1 VTGSLGA
8 SDLAMTNA
16 EQIGDDQH
24 RANTEQT
31 SKNTK
36 TAKTQGKT
44 DPKPNII
51 NIIGR

>member
-1 VTGSLGA
+1 LGA
-8 SDLAMTNA
+8 SDLALT
-16 EQIGDDQH
+16 
-24 RANTEQT
+24 NTEQA

-44 DPKPNII
+44 DTKPNII